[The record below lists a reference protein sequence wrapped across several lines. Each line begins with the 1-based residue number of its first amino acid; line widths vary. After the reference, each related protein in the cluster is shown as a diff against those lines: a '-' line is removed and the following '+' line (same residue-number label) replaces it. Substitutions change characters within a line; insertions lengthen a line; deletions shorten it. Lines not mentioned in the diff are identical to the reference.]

1 MEVNAIIRG
10 DPSGKTAQIGRV
22 DIRHANEG
30 RFDAGEV
37 LVLDKGVRARKVE
50 MVRDQTKA
58 HMGTTCN
65 GTRRAGK
72 DDVATTELIGV
83 AHKRG
88 HLGRIIALIKVD
100 ATRIHDDGH
109 SIDSTDRRLKRMPGN
124 RASRNRESVDIS
136 IRNSTDRLD
145 RSSERTQTTS
155 EDDGNGML
163 DARTATLDNLL
174 INHDDSLLFES
185 TGG

>member
-1 MEVNAIIRG
+1 M
-10 DPSGKTAQIGRV
+10 S
-22 DIRHANEG
+22 
-30 RFDAGEV
+30 
-37 LVLDKGVRARKVE
+37 
-50 MVRDQTKA
+50 
-58 HMGTTCN
+58 
-65 GTRRAGK
+65 
-72 DDVATTELIGV
+72 ATTELIGV

-155 EDDGNGML
+155 EDDGNGMF